1 MELTAGKVAVVTGAA
16 SGIGLALA
24 ERFARAGLDVVLAD
38 VEQPA
43 LRAAAEKIAGL
54 GGRTLA
60 VPTDVSDE
68 AAVSAL
74 AAAAID
80 RFGAVHVVC
89 NNAGVA
95 SLADPWFGPLSAW
108 KWVLGVNLWGVIH
121 GIRAFLPLLA
131 AQGEGHIVNTASVAG
146 LIPGIGPV
154 YDASKHA
161 VVAISEDL
169 YQAMNVAMLPV
180 GVSVLCPGWVRT
192 SIAQA
197 DRNWSQS
204 LGEVP
209 ARAATAEVTEP
220 HVQRAIDEGMAPA
233 AVADLVADAITA
245 NRFWVFTDARFTQ
258 VALTRWQ
265 QIAEGR
271 NPESEVDLPGMPPG
285 KQLVAEIQQLLAG
298 PGGAL
303 WRATDPLGSRY
314 RPVFAGPGSAEVFRV
329 SRQEREEVAGDVP
342 EDADDEP
349 GREVGFRIADF
360 GRELHPHLPG
370 PGDDGGCDALAQAAQ
385 ALAHHLR
392 VHRPV
397 RYGTRRD
404 GRPRPRVAGCFSRG
418 KWITP
423 VNEIGIGSMT

>member
-24 ERFARAGLDVVLAD
+24 ERFARAGLDVVMAD

-43 LRAAAEKIAGL
+43 LQAASEKIAGL
-54 GGRTLA
+54 GAKTLA

-68 AAVSAL
+68 TAVSAL

-95 SLADPWFGPLSAW
+95 SLADPWFGPISAW
-108 KWVLGVNLWGVIH
+108 EWVLGVNLWGVIH

-131 AQGEGHIVNTASVAG
+131 ARGESHIVNTASIAG
-146 LIPGIGPV
+146 LMPGIGPS

-169 YQAMNVAMLPV
+169 YQAMKVAMLPV

-192 SIAQA
+192 SIVQA
-197 DRNWSQS
+197 DRNWPEK

-209 ARAATAEVTEP
+209 PWAATAEVTEP
-220 HVQRAIDEGMAPA
+220 HLHRAVDEGMAPA

-245 NRFWVFTDARFTQ
+245 NRFWVFTDPRFTQ
-258 VALTRWQ
+258 IALDRWQ
-265 QIAEGR
+265 RIAEGH
-271 NPESEVDLPGMPPG
+271 NPQAEVDMPGIPPA
-285 KQLVAEIQQLLAG
+285 KQLTAEIRRLLAG

-303 WRATDPLGSRY
+303 
-314 RPVFAGPGSAEVFRV
+314 
-329 SRQEREEVAGDVP
+329 
-342 EDADDEP
+342 
-349 GREVGFRIADF
+349 
-360 GRELHPHLPG
+360 
-370 PGDDGGCDALAQAAQ
+370 
-385 ALAHHLR
+385 
-392 VHRPV
+392 
-397 RYGTRRD
+397 
-404 GRPRPRVAGCFSRG
+404 
-418 KWITP
+418 
-423 VNEIGIGSMT
+423 